1 MKLIL
6 EYVWLDGHLHLRSK
20 YKTIDWQLS
29 RAFALED
36 VPTWNYDGS
45 STYQAN
51 TEQSEIILS
60 PVALYNNPFFQ
71 NRPEPSFLV
80 LCDTYTQLNNV
91 LVPTP
96 SNHRFLA
103 RQRFEYNQNNQDQL
117 DPWFGIEQEYFM
129 MNSTGRV
136 PLAFNTDDDNIRP
149 VQQGEYYCAVGAQN
163 VQERALAEQHYQY
176 CLYAGLVISG
186 INAEVAPSQWEYQ
199 IGPCTGIDGGDQVWM
214 SRYILQKVA
223 ETYRVAISFQPKPL
237 PNPWNGSGLHTNFST
252 APTRAP
258 GGVAVIHS
266 YINLLQPAHQAHLA
280 VYGDNSQRLTGAC
293 ETSDPN
299 VFSCGYGHRGCS
311 IRIPR
316 ETLQRGMGYFE
327 DRRPASDA
335 DPYQVIGVIFETI
348 AGSRPQEA
356 LQARATD

>member
-6 EYVWLDGHLHLRSK
+6 EYVWLDGRLHLRSK
-20 YKTIDWQLS
+20 YKTIDWQLP
-29 RAFALED
+29 RDFTLQD

-45 STYQAN
+45 STFQAN
-51 TEQSEIILS
+51 TDQSEIILS
-60 PVALYNNPFFQ
+60 PVALYKNPFFQ
-71 NRPEPSFLV
+71 NRTEPSFLV
-80 LCDTYTQLNNV
+80 MCNTYTQINNA
-91 LVPTP
+91 LIPTP

-103 RQRFEYNQNNQDQL
+103 LQQFGHDQGQL

-129 MNSTGRV
+129 MDTSGHV
-136 PLAFNTDDDNIRP
+136 PLAFHKVADNNALP
-149 VQQGEYYCAVGAQN
+149 VLQGEYYCAVGAQN
-163 VQERALAEQHYQY
+163 IQERALAEQHYQY
-176 CLYAGLVISG
+176 CLYAGLTISG

-199 IGPCTGIDGGDQVWM
+199 IGPCTGIDSGDQVWM
-214 SRYILQKVA
+214 SRYILQKIA
-223 ETYRVAISFQPKPL
+223 EKYRVAISFQPKPL
-237 PNPWNGSGLHTNFST
+237 PHPWNGSGLHTNFST

-258 GGVAVIHS
+258 GGLAVIHD
-266 YINLLQPAHQAHLA
+266 YVNRLQPAHQAHLA

-316 ETLQRGMGYFE
+316 ETLQRESGYFE

-335 DPYQVIGVIFETI
+335 DPYQVTGVIFETI
-348 AGSRPQEA
+348 AGSRP
-356 LQARATD
+356 RATD

>member
-1 MKLIL
+1 M
-6 EYVWLDGHLHLRSK
+6 
-20 YKTIDWQLS
+20 
-29 RAFALED
+29 
-36 VPTWNYDGS
+36 
-45 STYQAN
+45 
-51 TEQSEIILS
+51 
-60 PVALYNNPFFQ
+60 
-71 NRPEPSFLV
+71 
-80 LCDTYTQLNNV
+80 CDTYTQINNA

-103 RQRFEYNQNNQDQL
+103 LQRFQRDQSQL

-129 MNSTGRV
+129 MNTSGRV

-149 VQQGEYYCAVGAQN
+149 VLQGEYYCAVGAQN

-176 CLYAGLVISG
+176 CLYAGLTVSG

-199 IGPCTGIDGGDQVWM
+199 IGPCTGIDSGDQVWM

-258 GGVAVIHS
+258 GGLAVIHD
-266 YINLLQPAHQAHLA
+266 YVNRLQLAHHAHLA

-299 VFSCGYGHRGCS
+299 VFSYGYGNRGCS

-316 ETLQRGMGYFE
+316 ETLERESGYFE

-335 DPYQVIGVIFETI
+335 DPYQVTGVIFETI
-348 AGSRPQEA
+348 AGSRP
-356 LQARATD
+356 RATD

>member
-20 YKTIDWQLS
+20 YKTIDWHLS
-29 RAFALED
+29 RDFALED

-51 TEQSEIILS
+51 TDQSEIILS
-60 PVALYNNPFFQ
+60 PVALYKNPFFQ

-103 RQRFEYNQNNQDQL
+103 RQRFESDVNHL

-129 MNSTGRV
+129 MDPTGHV
-136 PLAFNTDDDNIRP
+136 PLAFHNAAALP

-176 CLYAGLVISG
+176 CLYAGLAVSG

-199 IGPCTGIDGGDQVWM
+199 IGPCTGIDSGDQVWM

-258 GGVAVIHS
+258 GGVAVIHT
-266 YINLLQPAHQAHLA
+266 YINRLHPAHQAHLA

-293 ETSDPN
+293 ETSDPS

-311 IRIPR
+311 IRIPN

-335 DPYQVIGVIFETI
+335 DPYQVTGALFSGVPSPRD
-348 AGSRPQEA
+348 G
-356 LQARATD
+356 LQ